1 MSIIERLNKIKP
13 FILSINIILVGTL
26 GFGLGRWSKI
36 EENKTP
42 VLIENPVGEQV
53 APTLS
58 RGPDR
63 SVGTSLATSTKNIPS
78 QKTGTLVGS
87 KNGTKYHYPWCS
99 GAQRIKEE
107 NKIWF
112 ASVEEAK
119 RAGYTPAANCPGL

>member
-13 FILSINIILVGTL
+13 WLLPINIILVGTL

-36 EENKTP
+36 EETKAP
-42 VLIENPVGEQV
+42 VLIENPAGDSANE
-53 APTLS
+53 ATEAKE
-58 RGPDR
+58 
-63 SVGTSLATSTKNIPS
+63 ATST
-78 QKTGTLVGS
+78 GALVGS

-112 ASVEEAK
+112 ASKEEATAK
-119 RAGYTPAANCPGL
+119 GYTPAANCPGL